1 MDSPVFVVLI
11 DGTGPYDDQQYAR
24 DFENSFLHQIHKK
37 LGATKSVYFSGPGT
51 LGMTTRS
58 RANKGYDSLVAR
70 RAQNRKCRLFI
81 AGYSRGGAAAMELA
95 KICAYGKMD
104 GDGQQSVHEVV
115 PIEALFLLDPVSKDV
130 FCPGGGIPNNVRTSY
145 VMYRDKTIWEYSPE
159 LKTEDFASWV
169 DKTLVV
175 GFNNTMQFDPDRYAR
190 KFMNNASYTPA
201 AGNGRT
207 DMRKG
212 VTIRAASHGAV
223 GGLPWVERRED
234 EAAVNTAGSLLSGW
248 LNEQRIGVTVKDH
261 SYTEANKRK
270 YPRVTQQGVEAEK
283 RKRQSE
289 INKIKSD
296 PRYQA
301 TQVRRPY

>member
-70 RAQNRKCRLFI
+70 RMQNRKCRLYI

-104 GDGQQSVHEVV
+104 GDGQQSVHEVI

-130 FCPGGGIPNNVRTSY
+130 FCLGGGIPNNVGTSY

-159 LKTEDFASWV
+159 LKTEDFASWI
-169 DKTLVV
+169 DKALVV
-175 GFNNTMQFDPDRYAR
+175 GFNSTLQFDPDRYAR
-190 KFMNNASYTPA
+190 KFMKNASYTPA

-212 VTIRAASHGAV
+212 VTIRGASHGAI

-261 SYTEANKRK
+261 SYTEANKLK
-270 YPRVTQQGVEAEK
+270 YPRVTPQTVEADK
-283 RKRQSE
+283 RRRQSE
-289 INKIKSD
+289 INRIKSD